1 MTTTETPDF
10 SFAHPVAH
18 PSGPE
23 VHLIPPGDDYAA
35 SCGGGKQGDT
45 ATLAREDVTCAWCR
59 DIITEA
65 AFPAACSND
74 DCRNGYGPDAP
85 RTRVPLAVRDGLCQ
99 ECLDERDAGSPS

>member
-1 MTTTETPDF
+1 MTTTNPAEF
-10 SFAHPVAH
+10 KFAHPVAH

-45 ATLAREDVTCAWCR
+45 ATLRKEDVTCAWCR

-65 AFPAACSND
+65 AYPSACATE
-74 DCRNGYGPDAP
+74 DCREGVDGPLP
-85 RTRVPLAVRDGLCQ
+85 MHLIPLAVRDGLCQ
-99 ECLDERDAGSPS
+99 ECLDEGSPS